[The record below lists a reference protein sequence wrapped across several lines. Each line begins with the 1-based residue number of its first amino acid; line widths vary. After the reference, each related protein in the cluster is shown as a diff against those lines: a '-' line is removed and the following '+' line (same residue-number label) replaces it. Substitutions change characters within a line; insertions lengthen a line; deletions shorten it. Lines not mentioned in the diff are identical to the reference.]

1 MATYYKYKSREGEDQ
16 IDWRG
21 ITQGITDDL
30 TKIATDRENKRQAI
44 DDAVL
49 TNLET
54 LSDKPQGQDA
64 GQNQIIANYAE
75 QASAIALANQ
85 KLLKSGAITL
95 KEYTART
102 NTAGSSTSKLFNLS
116 KKYQANYQRHMDS
129 LKPDENGVIQG
140 SGLGAVFLKQVETF
154 SNPNETR
161 YYMDPVTGEAFL
173 AKVGDDGGDGK
184 VATIDGQAYSLM
196 DVGAAGDII
205 SRDVN
210 RYQSNSIAANLADE
224 AGAYVKVLM
233 QGDVKTEED
242 AFKRMFAL
250 DEDGNLKEGGITA
263 EGKAVLSQIRASFAS
278 DMDYASMLYDTLGK
292 EPIAKDTK
300 GEGYTNILTG
310 RKYTGKVTD
319 AILFETKNG
328 QQQPQ
333 LTDAQKDKAEMGVL
347 KQIRTK
353 LDIKETD
360 RLDTRM
366 TDAQKERAKVDWA
379 KLGLERA
386 KFNKEDADEAS
397 DLNTKRE
404 IISTLYGGTRE
415 DINSALTYYKDYGG
429 KNSIQKVDRSDSGI
443 TITYEDEFGDIV
455 TSDISFYVPDETATT
470 MMPNPNYDPNKEE
483 DAVTNPKE
491 IKGRLKT
498 EAQFIQSASQLLI
511 GESVA
516 EGLDDTLPDGSLK
529 YNRPFTSTPGMSVEN
544 TIIRS
549 EGGEEDTSET
559 FKISNSKYL
568 GGILD
573 NVNLMDE
580 DTEVAS
586 EIPKLLEDLGVE
598 ASPVGSGA
606 TDEVLITIPG
616 YAKSF
621 TLETD
626 FGLNAFLGIPAP
638 NRKNKP
644 GGTKAEQTKERMR
657 FKEYLE
663 AFLNTRPDLSR
674 KLNFEADPKK
684 GKFSKYN
691 N

>member
-44 DDAVL
+44 DEAVL

-154 SNPNETR
+154 SNPNTTR

-210 RYQSNSIAANLADE
+210 RYQSNSIAAKLADE
-224 AGAYVKVLM
+224 AGAYVQVLM
-233 QGDVKTEED
+233 QDDVKTEED
-242 AFKRMFAL
+242 AFKRLFAL
-250 DEDGNLKEGGITA
+250 DEDDNLVEGGITA
-263 EGKAVLSQIRASFAS
+263 EGKSVLSQIRASFAS

-310 RKYTGKVTD
+310 RKYTGKVED

-328 QQQPQ
+328 QQQPK
-333 LTDAQKDKAEMGVL
+333 LTEDQKEEAEMGVL

-353 LDIKETD
+353 LDIKETAMADKEID
-360 RLDTRM
+360 RANLKLRQAELDERIAARKDKGKEEVESTIM
-366 TDAQKERAKVDWA
+366 ADAKSYLEKNILLKDLKQSDDTDVISSINQVLSEFGISIENPINLIDGQSIKLTQVNEEGEEVSEEILLPSDKSRDIIFSEGQNAETAKQSIITFILENVNA
-379 KLGLERA
+379 RSLSALKNKLKPASQETKPKGGA
-386 KFNKEDADEAS
+386 DKFNQVQ
-397 DLNTKRE
+397 
-404 IISTLYGGTRE
+404 
-415 DINSALTYYKDYGG
+415 
-429 KNSIQKVDRSDSGI
+429 KN
-443 TITYEDEFGDIV
+443 
-455 TSDISFYVPDETATT
+455 
-470 MMPNPNYDPNKEE
+470 
-483 DAVTNPKE
+483 
-491 IKGRLKT
+491 
-498 EAQFIQSASQLLI
+498 
-511 GESVA
+511 
-516 EGLDDTLPDGSLK
+516 
-529 YNRPFTSTPGMSVEN
+529 
-544 TIIRS
+544 
-549 EGGEEDTSET
+549 
-559 FKISNSKYL
+559 
-568 GGILD
+568 
-573 NVNLMDE
+573 
-580 DTEVAS
+580 
-586 EIPKLLEDLGVE
+586 
-598 ASPVGSGA
+598 
-606 TDEVLITIPG
+606 
-616 YAKSF
+616 
-621 TLETD
+621 
-626 FGLNAFLGIPAP
+626 
-638 NRKNKP
+638 
-644 GGTKAEQTKERMR
+644 
-657 FKEYLE
+657 
-663 AFLNTRPDLSR
+663 
-674 KLNFEADPKK
+674 
-684 GKFSKYN
+684 
-691 N
+691 

>member
-44 DDAVL
+44 DEAVL

-250 DEDGNLKEGGITA
+250 DGDGNLKEGGITA

-319 AILFETKNG
+319 AILFITKNG

-333 LTDAQKDKAEMGVL
+333 LTEPQKEEAEMGVL

-353 LDIKETD
+353 LDIKETARID
-360 RLDTRM
+360 KRKLDLEERKVQDAEKRTRLQELRDKKANAKPGDVIFADPNEAFEAYIVADDELEKNTSGVVIGGVNANLLSDQ
-366 TDAQKERAKVDWA
+366 TNNTFNQEDATKQVIAPLV
-379 KLGLERA
+379 A
-386 KFNKEDADEAS
+386 KF
-397 DLNTKRE
+397 
-404 IISTLYGGTRE
+404 G
-415 DINSALTYYKDYGG
+415 
-429 KNSIQKVDRSDSGI
+429 
-443 TITYEDEFGDIV
+443 
-455 TSDISFYVPDETATT
+455 
-470 MMPNPNYDPNKEE
+470 
-483 DAVTNPKE
+483 
-491 IKGRLKT
+491 
-498 EAQFIQSASQLLI
+498 
-511 GESVA
+511 
-516 EGLDDTLPDGSLK
+516 
-529 YNRPFTSTPGMSVEN
+529 
-544 TIIRS
+544 
-549 EGGEEDTSET
+549 
-559 FKISNSKYL
+559 
-568 GGILD
+568 
-573 NVNLMDE
+573 
-580 DTEVAS
+580 
-586 EIPKLLEDLGVE
+586 DLGF
-598 ASPVGSGA
+598 
-606 TDEVLITIPG
+606 
-616 YAKSF
+616 SF
-621 TLETD
+621 TLDNTEDYFTVV
-626 FGLNAFLGIPAP
+626 GPSGGEGI
-638 NRKNKP
+638 RIDYD
-644 GGTKAEQTKERMR
+644 EQPSDALE
-657 FKEYLE
+657 EYQRLMSFIRGE
-663 AFLNTRPDLSR
+663 FVDPDVLQ
-674 KLNFEADPKK
+674 
-684 GKFSKYN
+684 SKYSVIGYDRFGPGAVYVDASGKPIGGGVGGKYN
-691 N
+691 PQSK